1 MAKYGYIVLLLLSFL
16 VSCSKEDLPDT
27 VDVTGVVLDVEDIK
41 LNIGDSIRL
50 NAVVVPQNATN
61 KKVSW
66 LSSNEN
72 VAVVNSEGVVMAL
85 AEGTATIVVVTE
97 DQGKYATCK
106 ITCGEGGEIG
116 VPVDSL
122 YLNKTELL
130 LQQGGSFKLEATIL
144 PADATNKKVS
154 WHSSDV
160 SVASVDENGLVEANR
175 VGTATVIATSED
187 GGKVADCIV
196 RVFEPSLYKRTVL
209 VYIAA
214 DNNLS
219 SFALQDLA
227 EMKEGMAQVSDGTLH
242 LLVYIDTGSSP
253 RLVELKK
260 QNGQVVEDVVRTY
273 DDRNSVGV
281 DETLEVFDAVF
292 TNPDFLAESYGLIYW
307 SHADGWIPYGEVS
320 TRWVGQDKTDGDHR
334 MNLSE
339 LVTVLQSAPH
349 LDFLMFDACF
359 MASVEVAYE
368 VRSFADYYIASPTET
383 PGPGAPY
390 QVLVPLMA
398 ADQAAVQMGQAYCDY
413 YAANY
418 NGGIGISNSNWTGG
432 ASLCVMRTDA
442 LEALAALTTQL
453 LPAEVVDIASL
464 KKAVFD
470 YDHDGWGRDY
480 VGYFDL
486 KQLMEQVLDDAS
498 YATWTQAFD
507 AAIAYWST
515 TPKNYSQFVGM
526 FSMEGANGITHY
538 IPGSSTQRDVAYRSL
553 QWYQDAGLEKL
564 GW

>member
-1 MAKYGYIVLLLLSFL
+1 MFGYRYLFSLCCLFCLL
-16 VSCSKEDLPDT
+16 VSCSKDEP
-27 VDVTGVVLDVEDIK
+27 
-41 LNIGDSIRL
+41 
-50 NAVVVPQNATN
+50 APP
-61 KKVSW
+61 
-66 LSSNEN
+66 
-72 VAVVNSEGVVMAL
+72 
-85 AEGTATIVVVTE
+85 AEPY
-97 DQGKYATCK
+97 Q
-106 ITCGEGGEIG
+106 
-116 VPVDSL
+116 
-122 YLNKTELL
+122 
-130 LQQGGSFKLEATIL
+130 
-144 PADATNKKVS
+144 
-154 WHSSDV
+154 
-160 SVASVDENGLVEANR
+160 
-175 VGTATVIATSED
+175 
-187 GGKVADCIV
+187 
-196 RVFEPSLYKRTVL
+196 RTVL

-214 DNNLS
+214 DNNLAS
-219 SFALQDLA
+219 LALDDLD
-227 EMKEGMAQVSDGTLH
+227 EMKEGMKRVADGTLH
-242 LLVYIDTGSSP
+242 LLVYLDTGNSP

-260 QNGQVVEDVVRTY
+260 QGSNVVEDVVRTY

-281 DETLEVFDAVF
+281 DETREVFEAVF
-292 TNPDFLAESYGLIYW
+292 SNPEFRAENYGLIYW
-307 SHADGWIPYGEVS
+307 SHADGWIPYGQAS

-339 LVTVLQSAPH
+339 LASVLRTVPR

-359 MASVEVAYE
+359 MSSVEVAYE
-368 VRSFADYYIASPTET
+368 LREFADYYIGSPTET

-390 QVLVPLMA
+390 QILVPLMA
-398 ADQAAVQMGQAYCDY
+398 SEQAAVEMGRAYCDF

-418 NGGIGISNSNWTGG
+418 NGGIGITNNNWTGG

-442 LEALAALTTQL
+442 LQELAAQTARL
-453 LPAEVVDIASL
+453 LSEQVVDVTAL
-464 KKAVFD
+464 KDAVFD

-538 IPGSSTQRDVAYRSL
+538 IPGSSAQRDAAYRSL
-553 QWYQDAGLEKL
+553 KWYQDAGLEKL

>member
-1 MAKYGYIVLLLLSFL
+1 MPRRNTLVVMLLSLLAL
-16 VSCSKEDLPDT
+16 VSCHKDEPAPSP
-27 VDVTGVVLDVEDIK
+27 
-41 LNIGDSIRL
+41 
-50 NAVVVPQNATN
+50 
-61 KKVSW
+61 
-66 LSSNEN
+66 SS
-72 VAVVNSEGVVMAL
+72 
-85 AEGTATIVVVTE
+85 
-97 DQGKYATCK
+97 
-106 ITCGEGGEIG
+106 
-116 VPVDSL
+116 
-122 YLNKTELL
+122 
-130 LQQGGSFKLEATIL
+130 
-144 PADATNKKVS
+144 
-154 WHSSDV
+154 
-160 SVASVDENGLVEANR
+160 
-175 VGTATVIATSED
+175 
-187 GGKVADCIV
+187 
-196 RVFEPSLYKRTVL
+196 YKRTVL

-227 EMKEGMAQVSDGTLH
+227 EMKQGMAQVSDGTLH

-292 TNPDFLAESYGLIYW
+292 SNPDFQAESYGLIYW

-398 ADQAAVQMGQAYCDY
+398 ADQAAVQMGQAYCDC

-418 NGGIGISNSNWTGG
+418 NGGVGITDNNWTGG
-432 ASLCVMRTDA
+432 ASLCVINTDA
-442 LEALAALTTQL
+442 LESLASLMAQL
-453 LPAEVVDIASL
+453 LPVGRKVLTDGI
-464 KKAVFD
+464 FD
-470 YDHDGWGRDY
+470 YDKRSSLSRDY

-553 QWYQDAGLEKL
+553 KWYQDAGLEKL

>member
-1 MAKYGYIVLLLLSFL
+1 MPRRNTLVVMLLSLLAL
-16 VSCSKEDLPDT
+16 VSCQKDEPAPSP
-27 VDVTGVVLDVEDIK
+27 
-41 LNIGDSIRL
+41 
-50 NAVVVPQNATN
+50 
-61 KKVSW
+61 
-66 LSSNEN
+66 SS
-72 VAVVNSEGVVMAL
+72 
-85 AEGTATIVVVTE
+85 
-97 DQGKYATCK
+97 
-106 ITCGEGGEIG
+106 
-116 VPVDSL
+116 
-122 YLNKTELL
+122 
-130 LQQGGSFKLEATIL
+130 
-144 PADATNKKVS
+144 
-154 WHSSDV
+154 
-160 SVASVDENGLVEANR
+160 
-175 VGTATVIATSED
+175 
-187 GGKVADCIV
+187 
-196 RVFEPSLYKRTVL
+196 YKRTVL

-227 EMKEGMAQVSDGTLH
+227 EMKQGMAQVSDGTLH

-292 TNPDFLAESYGLIYW
+292 ANPDFLAESYGLIYW
-307 SHADGWIPYGEVS
+307 SHADGWIPYGQVS
-320 TRWVGQDKTDGDHR
+320 TRWVGQDTTDGDHR

-390 QVLVPLMA
+390 QILVPLMA

-442 LEALAALTTQL
+442 LEALATLTTQL
-453 LPAEVVDIASL
+453 LPAEVVDIAAL
-464 KKAVFD
+464 KKSVFD

-498 YATWTQAFD
+498 YATWAQAFD
-507 AAIAYWST
+507 VAIAYWST
-515 TPKNYSQFVGM
+515 TPKNYSQFAGM

>member
-1 MAKYGYIVLLLLSFL
+1 MLKRNTLVVMLLSLLAL
-16 VSCSKEDLPDT
+16 VSCQKDEPAPSP
-27 VDVTGVVLDVEDIK
+27 
-41 LNIGDSIRL
+41 
-50 NAVVVPQNATN
+50 
-61 KKVSW
+61 
-66 LSSNEN
+66 SS
-72 VAVVNSEGVVMAL
+72 
-85 AEGTATIVVVTE
+85 
-97 DQGKYATCK
+97 
-106 ITCGEGGEIG
+106 
-116 VPVDSL
+116 
-122 YLNKTELL
+122 
-130 LQQGGSFKLEATIL
+130 
-144 PADATNKKVS
+144 
-154 WHSSDV
+154 
-160 SVASVDENGLVEANR
+160 
-175 VGTATVIATSED
+175 
-187 GGKVADCIV
+187 
-196 RVFEPSLYKRTVL
+196 YKRTVL

-227 EMKEGMAQVSDGTLH
+227 EMEEGMAQVPDGTLH

-398 ADQAAVQMGQAYCDY
+398 ADQAAVEMSKAYF
-413 YAANY
+413 AAYEEIYDGTFPTNT
-418 NGGIGISNSNWTGG
+418 NWTGG
-432 ASLCVMRTDA
+432 VSICVMRTGA
-442 LEALAALTTQL
+442 LEPLASLTAQL
-453 LPAEVVDIASL
+453 LPDEAVDNAAL
-464 KKAVFD
+464 KGDVFD
-470 YDHDGWGRDY
+470 YDHIGDNRDY

-498 YATWTQAFD
+498 YATWAQAFD

>member
-1 MAKYGYIVLLLLSFL
+1 MFRRNVFIMMLLSLLALASCNKEFVA
-16 VSCSKEDLPDT
+16 VS
-27 VDVTGVVLDVEDIK
+27 GVVLDANK
-41 LNIGDSIRL
+41 LYIGIGDVVHL
-50 NAVVVPQNATN
+50 NVDVLPQ
-61 KKVSW
+61 
-66 LSSNEN
+66 
-72 VAVVNSEGVVMAL
+72 
-85 AEGTATIVVVTE
+85 
-97 DQGKYATCK
+97 
-106 ITCGEGGEIG
+106 
-116 VPVDSL
+116 
-122 YLNKTELL
+122 
-130 LQQGGSFKLEATIL
+130 
-144 PADATNKKVS
+144 DATNKKVS
-154 WHSSDV
+154 WTSSDET
-160 SVASVDENGLVEANR
+160 VASVDENGVVTAIKPGVVE
-175 VGTATVIATSED
+175 VVVVTED
-187 GGKVADCIV
+187 GGKEAVCEVNVLALN
-196 RVFEPSLYKRTVL
+196 FYKRTVL

-219 SFALQDLA
+219 SFALDDLE
-227 EMKEGMAQVSDGTLH
+227 EMKQGLLETNVDKLH

-292 TNPDFLAESYGLIYW
+292 ANPDFLAESYGLIYW
-307 SHADGWIPYGEVS
+307 SHADGWIPYGQVS
-320 TRWVGQDKTDGDHR
+320 TRWVGQDTTDGDHR

-339 LVTVLQSAPH
+339 LVTVLQSVPH

-368 VRSFADYYIASPTET
+368 MRSFADYYIASPTET

-390 QVLVPLMA
+390 QILVPLMA

-442 LEALAALTTQL
+442 LEALATHTAQL
-453 LPAEVVDIASL
+453 LPAEVVDIAAL

-498 YATWTQAFD
+498 YATWAQAFD
-507 AAIAYWST
+507 VAIAYWST
-515 TPKNYSQFVGM
+515 TPKNYSQFAGM

>member
-1 MAKYGYIVLLLLSFL
+1 MPRRNTLVVMLLSLLAL
-16 VSCSKEDLPDT
+16 VSCQKDEPAPSP
-27 VDVTGVVLDVEDIK
+27 
-41 LNIGDSIRL
+41 
-50 NAVVVPQNATN
+50 
-61 KKVSW
+61 
-66 LSSNEN
+66 SS
-72 VAVVNSEGVVMAL
+72 
-85 AEGTATIVVVTE
+85 
-97 DQGKYATCK
+97 
-106 ITCGEGGEIG
+106 
-116 VPVDSL
+116 
-122 YLNKTELL
+122 
-130 LQQGGSFKLEATIL
+130 
-144 PADATNKKVS
+144 
-154 WHSSDV
+154 
-160 SVASVDENGLVEANR
+160 
-175 VGTATVIATSED
+175 
-187 GGKVADCIV
+187 
-196 RVFEPSLYKRTVL
+196 YKRTVL

-227 EMKEGMAQVSDGTLH
+227 EMKQGMAQVSDGTLH

-292 TNPDFLAESYGLIYW
+292 ANPDFLAESYGLIYW
-307 SHADGWIPYGEVS
+307 SHADGWIPYGQVS

-390 QVLVPLMA
+390 QILVPLMA

-442 LEALAALTTQL
+442 LEALAALTAQL
-453 LPAEVVDIASL
+453 LPAEVVDIAAL
-464 KKAVFD
+464 RKAVFD

-498 YATWTQAFD
+498 YATWAQAFD

-515 TPKNYSQFVGM
+515 TPKNYSQFAGM